1 MPYILLLIG
10 ILLIVLNLRAL
21 KKEKNSFKNVFSD
34 KQENITD
41 TELLIGQLRREFS
54 ETVLELQKEIIA
66 LRHEINAK
74 SESAAVLEKKSNSE
88 KLDMILE
95 ENFIDDITK
104 EIIAA
109 NEANRE
115 ENEAITIEEPS
126 FEKNEEMNNEE
137 NNTLKNNSN
146 NVKIN
151 EIAELLEKGHSVDD
165 ICERFK
171 IGKGELL
178 LIKDLYLK

>member
-10 ILLIVLNLRAL
+10 IFLIVFNIRAL
-21 KKEKNSFKNVFSD
+21 KKEKNSFKNVFTN
-34 KQENITD
+34 KEENITD

-74 SESAAVLEKKSNSE
+74 NESAAILKDKSSAG
-88 KLDMILE
+88 KLDTILE
-95 ENFIDDITK
+95 ENLIDDITK

-109 NEANRE
+109 NESHKE
-115 ENEAITIEEPS
+115 EDKEHVIDEVSAERTEETDNE
-126 FEKNEEMNNEE
+126 K

-151 EIAELLEKGHSVDD
+151 EIAELFEKGLSLDE
-165 ICERFK
+165 ICERFN